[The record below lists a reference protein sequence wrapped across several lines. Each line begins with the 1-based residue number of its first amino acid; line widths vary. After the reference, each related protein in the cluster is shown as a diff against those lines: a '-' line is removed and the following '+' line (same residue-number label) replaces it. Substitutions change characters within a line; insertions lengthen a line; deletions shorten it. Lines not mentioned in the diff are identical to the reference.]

1 MGTLSSSETKTF
13 GDLVVGLYNEDILPD
28 YTIRTMKVIIF
39 HQILQT
45 WKKKFIGCY
54 LSRFKVIVSGFA
66 FCVFISR
73 LLISTKKDDQIQ
85 PFRNKKNPVEQY
97 LFSENSSRCDD
108 WKAIFK
114 KDKI

>member
-45 WKKKFIGCY
+45 WEKKVHWM
-54 LSRFKVIVSGFA
+54 LLEQVKVRVSGFT
-66 FCVFISR
+66 FCVFYIK
-73 LLISTKKDDQIQ
+73 IVDFIQ
-85 PFRNKKNPVEQY
+85 KR
-97 LFSENSSRCDD
+97 
-108 WKAIFK
+108 
-114 KDKI
+114 